1 MKEERLY
8 IVGYMASGK
17 STFGRALAGKA
28 GWRFVD
34 LDEEIER
41 QTGRSVAEIIRED
54 GEAAF
59 RALESSVLR
68 QTSSLNKTVV
78 ACGGGTP
85 CYRDN
90 MEFMTLHGMTLWL
103 VASPE
108 RMAERIIQAGDT
120 RPLVADKCP
129 EELAAFV
136 TDHLR
141 RRQPHY
147 FKAQWRFSGEHL
159 ETEAE
164 IEKSVEAFLALGLFP
179 NNKNI

>member
-1 MKEERLY
+1 
-8 IVGYMASGK
+8 MASGK
-17 STFGRALAGKA
+17 STFGRALADKT

-41 QTGRSVAEIIRED
+41 QSGRTVTDIIRED
-54 GEAAF
+54 GESAF
-59 RALESSVLR
+59 RALESGVLK
-68 QTSSLNKTVV
+68 QTSSMNQTVI

-103 VASPE
+103 VASPG
-108 RMAERIIQAGDT
+108 RMAERIIEAGDT

-129 EELAAFV
+129 EELV
-136 TDHLR
+136 TFITGHLR

-159 ETEAE
+159 ETETE
-164 IEKSVEAFLALGLFP
+164 IEKSVEEFLALDLFP
-179 NNKNI
+179 NDKNI

>member
-17 STFGRALAGKA
+17 TTFGRALAERA
-28 GWRFVD
+28 GWRFLD

-41 QTGRSVAEIIRED
+41 REGKSIPEIIASE
-54 GEAAF
+54 GEESF
-59 RALESSVLR
+59 RQMESQVLKS
-68 QTSSLNKTVV
+68 TSGLKRTVI

-108 RMAERIIQAGDT
+108 RMASRILDAGIDR
-120 RPLVADKCP
+120 RPLLAEKKS
-129 EELAAFV
+129 EELPAFIAG
-136 TDHLR
+136 HLR

-159 ETEAE
+159 ENAE
-164 IEKSVEAFLALGLFP
+164 EIKASVDKFIQDLNLL
-179 NNKNI
+179 K